1 MSICIHDIQK
11 DKITSTKV
19 GFLAPLCVDC
29 IVSYMLT
36 TKDFTIKITPKFKDV
51 TVLNLDGQ
59 VEEVMTLEMFCSQYI
74 DPLDAIVLCTDLD
87 EECSVQQIIN
97 DIQIFK
103 MDTQEETDDVV
114 YHNDR
119 LDHGQTCNS
128 IHWHYQRTLV
138 TVNKN
143 SPLLCNL
150 PHRNFATCYLP
161 KARFTEM
168 RGLNLQALCLCQN
181 QCVTNIDQ
189 FCTPQTI
196 GLLPWRKK
204 MPNIST
210 CQLRKM
216 SRIDWYVGTFA
227 SILIVLGLIIIYTK
241 YRNRVC
247 YT

>member
-1 MSICIHDIQK
+1 MSICIHDIHK
-11 DKITSTKV
+11 DKITSAKV
-19 GFLAPLCVDC
+19 GFLAPLCESCV
-29 IVSYMLT
+29 VSYILT
-36 TKDFTIKITPKFKDV
+36 TKDFTIKITPKFQEMTIID
-51 TVLNLDGQ
+51 LDTK
-59 VEEVMTLEMFCSQYI
+59 EEQVMTLEAFCKQYI

-87 EECSVQQIIN
+87 EECSIKQIIN

-128 IHWHYQRTLV
+128 IHWHYQRTMV

-143 SPLLCNL
+143 SPLMCNL
-150 PHRNFATCYLP
+150 PHRHFAACYLP

-168 RGLNLQALCLCQN
+168 PGLNLKTLCLCEN
-181 QCVTNIDQ
+181 QCITNIEQ
-189 FCTPQTI
+189 FCKPQAI
-196 GLLPWRKK
+196 GLLPWCKR
-204 MPNIST
+204 MPQIST
-210 CQLRKM
+210 SKLR
-216 SRIDWYVGTFA
+216 SLTTVDWYVGTFA
-227 SILIVLGLIIIYTK
+227 SVLIALGLITIYTK

>member
-11 DKITSTKV
+11 GKITSAKI

-29 IVSYMLT
+29 IVSYILT
-36 TKDFTIKITPKFKDV
+36 TKDYTIKIIPKFHDI
-51 TVLNLDGQ
+51 TVINADTH
-59 VEEVMTLEMFCSQYI
+59 VEEVMILEAFCKKYI

-103 MDTQEETDDVV
+103 MDTQEETDDVI

-128 IHWHYQRTLV
+128 IHWHYQRTMV

-143 SPLLCNL
+143 SPLMCNL
-150 PHRNFATCYLP
+150 PHRHFATCYLP

-168 RGLNLQALCLCQN
+168 RGLNLHALCLCQN
-181 QCVTNIDQ
+181 QCVTDINQ
-189 FCTPQTI
+189 FCAPQAI
-196 GLLPWRKK
+196 GLLPWCKR
-204 MPNIST
+204 MPPISS
-210 CQLRKM
+210 CKLR
-216 SRIDWYVGTFA
+216 SITATDWYVGVFA
-227 SILIVLGLIIIYTK
+227 TILIALGLVIIHTK
-241 YRNRVC
+241 YRKKVC

>member
-11 DKITSTKV
+11 DKITSAKI

-29 IVSYMLT
+29 IVSYILT
-36 TKDFTIKITPKFKDV
+36 TKDYTIKIIPKFHEI
-51 TVLNLDGQ
+51 TVINIDTH
-59 VEEVMTLEMFCSQYI
+59 EEQVMTLEAFCTQYI
-74 DPLDAIVLCTDLD
+74 DPLDAIVLCADLD

-150 PHRNFATCYLP
+150 PQRNFACCYLP
-161 KARFTEM
+161 KARFTQM
-168 RGLNLQALCLCQN
+168 SGLNLQALCLCQN
-181 QCVTNIDQ
+181 QYVTDISQ
-189 FCTPQTI
+189 FCTPQTV
-196 GLLPWRKK
+196 GLLPWCTR

-210 CQLRKM
+210 TRLHRM
-216 SRIDWYVGTFA
+216 VSTDWYVGTFA
-227 SILIVLGLIIIYTK
+227 VILIALGFIIVYTK
-241 YRNRVC
+241 HRNKVC